1 MQTLTLWDA
10 NSNIYVFISTERVF
24 LIMNSDLYLPEKK
37 PKKSWLKQ
45 ALGFLSREK
54 DQRKELV
61 ELLHKA
67 ESRHV
72 IDNDTVS
79 MMEGALIVSET
90 QVREIMVPKSDI
102 VFIDENEEPDDF
114 VPRIVDS
121 GHSRFP
127 VFDNDKENIIG
138 ILLAKDLLHVISKRD
153 VSFRMRD
160 IIRPVSFVPESKRLN
175 VLLREFRE
183 KRNHL
188 AVVVDEYGAVSGLLT
203 IEDVLEQIVGEIDDE
218 HDFGEDSNIRR
229 HRDNRY
235 TVKARTTLEEFNEF
249 FATEIVSDDFDTIG
263 GLVIH
268 SLGHLPIRG
277 EEIVCF
283 NFNFKVLR
291 ADNRRVRLLRVIRD
305 LDIEQSHMNL
315 GEERIAER
323 EP

>member
-1 MQTLTLWDA
+1 
-10 NSNIYVFISTERVF
+10 
-24 LIMNSDLYLPEKK
+24 MNADLELSEKK
-37 PKKSWLKQ
+37 PKQSWLKN
-45 ALGFLSREK
+45 AFRFLSPEK

-90 QVREIMVPKSDI
+90 AVREIMVPKSEI
-102 VFIDENEEPDDF
+102 VFIDEDAEPEEF
-114 VPRIVDS
+114 VPQIVES

-127 VFDNDKENIIG
+127 VFDNDRENIIG
-138 ILLAKDLLHVISKRD
+138 ILLAKDLLHVISNRK

-188 AVVVDEYGAVSGLLT
+188 AVVVDEYGEVSGLLT

-229 HRDNRY
+229 HRDNRF

-249 FATEIVSDDFDTIG
+249 FETDIISDNFDTIG

-268 SLGHLPIRG
+268 SLGHLPVRG
-277 EEIVCF
+277 EEVVGF

-291 ADNRRVRLLRVIRD
+291 ADSRRVRLLRVIRD
-305 LDIEQSHMNL
+305 LEIEQYRTNL
-315 GEERIAER
+315 GDERQPER
-323 EP
+323 DA

>member
-1 MQTLTLWDA
+1 
-10 NSNIYVFISTERVF
+10 
-24 LIMNSDLYLPEKK
+24 MNVGAKSSEKK
-37 PKKSWLKQ
+37 SMKSWLKSMFG
-45 ALGFLSREK
+45 LLSPEK
-54 DQRKELV
+54 DRRKELIQ
-61 ELLHKA
+61 LLHKA

-90 QVREIMVPKSDI
+90 QVREIMVPKSEI
-102 VFIDENEEPDDF
+102 VFIYEDAEPEDF

-127 VFDNDKENIIG
+127 VFDNDRENIIG
-138 ILLAKDLLHVISKRD
+138 ILLAKDLLHVISNRK

-160 IIRPVSFVPESKRLN
+160 IVRPVSFVPESKRLN

-188 AVVVDEYGAVSGLLT
+188 AVVVDEYGEVGGLLT

-235 TVKARTTLEEFNEF
+235 TVKARTTLEEFCAF
-249 FATEIVSDDFDTIG
+249 FETDIISGDFDTIG

-268 SLGHLPIRG
+268 SLGRLPVRG
-277 EEIVCF
+277 DEVTCF
-283 NFNFKVLR
+283 SFNFKVLR
-291 ADNRRVRLLRVIRD
+291 ADSRRVRLLRVMRELEIDQYRTDRD
-305 LDIEQSHMNL
+305 HGRQS
-315 GEERIAER
+315 ERDV
-323 EP
+323 

>member
-1 MQTLTLWDA
+1 
-10 NSNIYVFISTERVF
+10 
-24 LIMNSDLYLPEKK
+24 MNADLELSEKK
-37 PKKSWLKQ
+37 PKQSWLKN
-45 ALGFLSREK
+45 AFRFLSPEK

-90 QVREIMVPKSDI
+90 AVREIMVPKSEI
-102 VFIDENEEPDDF
+102 VFIDEDAEPEEF
-114 VPRIVDS
+114 VPQIVES

-127 VFDNDKENIIG
+127 VFDNDRENIIG
-138 ILLAKDLLHVISKRD
+138 ILLAKDLLHVISNRK

-188 AVVVDEYGAVSGLLT
+188 AVVVDEYGEVSGLLT

-229 HRDNRY
+229 HRDNRF

-249 FATEIVSDDFDTIG
+249 FETDIISDNFDTIG

-268 SLGHLPIRG
+268 SLGHLPVRG
-277 EEIVCF
+277 EEVVGF

-291 ADNRRVRLLRVIRD
+291 ADSRRVRLLRVIRD
-305 LDIEQSHMNL
+305 LEIEQHRTNL
-315 GEERIAER
+315 GDERQPER
-323 EP
+323 DA